1 MSFYTGTVTEQL
13 YSLSASI
20 TKNTYTTIAAYTG
33 VAGTNTICSIPAGFF
48 LNTNPN
54 PIGRGLF
61 LDLRGTI
68 GNTAAATFANAINI
82 NPTVATT
89 TNNIAINAAYT
100 PTAAVTAPFH
110 VEAMITCTAFT
121 TSAMTLQING
131 TVEYESI
138 AAGGAPTTTRQTAGF
153 TGTWTALDPRV
164 TQYVELFGTWSASNA
179 ANTTTVQ
186 QFKLFGCN

>member
-20 TKNTYTTIAAYTG
+20 TKNAWTTIAAYTG

-54 PIGRGLF
+54 PVGRGLF
-61 LDLRGTI
+61 LDVRGTI
-68 GNTAAATFANAINI
+68 QNTAAATFANAINI

-100 PTAAVTAPFH
+100 PTSAVTAPWH
-110 VEAMITCTAFT
+110 IEAMITCTAFT
-121 TSAMTLQING
+121 TSAMTLQVNG
-131 TVEYESI
+131 DVVYESV
-138 AAGGAPTTTRQTAGF
+138 ASGGAPTTTRQTAGF

-164 TQYVELFGTWSASNA
+164 TQYLELFGTWSASSASNQ
-179 ANTTTVQ
+179 TVVQ
-186 QFKLFGCN
+186 NMKLFGCN

>member
-1 MSFYTGTVTEQL
+1 MSFISGTVLECL
-13 YSLSASI
+13 YSMPASI

-54 PIGRGLF
+54 PIGRSLW
-61 LDLRGTI
+61 LDLRGVI

-89 TNNIAINAAYT
+89 TNNITINTAYT
-100 PTAAVTAPFH
+100 PTAATTAPFQ
-110 VEAMITCTAFT
+110 VEAMIMCTAFT

-131 TVEYESI
+131 AVRYEAVAS
-138 AAGGAPTTTRQTAGF
+138 GGAPSAGSQCAGF
-153 TGTWTALDPRV
+153 QGTWTALDPRV

-179 ANTTTVQ
+179 ANTTTVH

>member
-1 MSFYTGTVTEQL
+1 MSFYTGTVMEQL

-20 TKNTYTTIAAYTG
+20 TKNTWTTIAAYTG

-54 PIGRGLF
+54 PLGRGLF
-61 LDLRGTI
+61 LDVRGTI
-68 GNTAAATFANAINI
+68 QNTAVATFANAINI

-100 PTAAVTAPFH
+100 PTAGVTAPWH

-131 TVEYESI
+131 DVTYESV
-138 AAGGAPTTTRQTAGF
+138 ASGGAPTTTRQGAGF

-164 TQYVELFGTWSASNA
+164 TQYLELFGTWSASSASNQ
-179 ANTTTVQ
+179 TVVQ
-186 QFKLFGCN
+186 QMKLFGCN